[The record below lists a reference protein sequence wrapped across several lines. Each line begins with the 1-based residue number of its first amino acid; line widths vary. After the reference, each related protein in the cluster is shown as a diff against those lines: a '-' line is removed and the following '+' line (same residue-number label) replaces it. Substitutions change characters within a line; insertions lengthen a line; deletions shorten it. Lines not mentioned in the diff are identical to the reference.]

1 MPTLQ
6 EILAAKKLAQAKAT
20 ATAPVPVPNPTPT
33 PTANTSKVVQG
44 TAVVVGQPT
53 EQATAVAPMEPTIAT
68 AVKEQAQKTAIAV
81 AVAEPKTDAKP
92 VSTPSNAPPVPQF
105 AKNLSEELK
114 AMAQE
119 QDWLDV
125 EQSANSLNEILSV
138 ILDLPYPPDVFI
150 DECIDNAACAL
161 EAQKNRYLHDVLNG
175 KKQSGKR
182 QKASAD
188 MSPLQQAIELDKLGD
203 DDIFVF
209 DPLAGIGG

>member
-20 ATAPVPVPNPTPT
+20 AAATVPVPNTLANT
-33 PTANTSKVVQG
+33 TANTSKVVQG
-44 TAVVVGQPT
+44 TAVVAGQPT
-53 EQATAVAPMEPTIAT
+53 AIAT
-68 AVKEQAQKTAIAV
+68 EVKEEPKVAI
-81 AVAEPKTDAKP
+81 AVAEPKKDAEP
-92 VSTPSNAPPVPQF
+92 VSTPSEPTATVPSNPSEATPVPQF
-105 AKNLSEELK
+105 AKNLAEELRS
-114 AMAQE
+114 MAQE

-150 DECIDNAACAL
+150 DECIDNAAIAL
-161 EAQKNRYLHDVLNG
+161 ENQKNRYLHDVLNG

>member
-20 ATAPVPVPNPTPT
+20 APAPAPTPAPSPVPVP
-33 PTANTSKVVQG
+33 NTSKVVQG
-44 TAVVVGQPT
+44 TAVVAGQPT
-53 EQATAVAPMEPTIAT
+53 AVAMP
-68 AVKEQAQKTAIAV
+68 VKEESKIAIA
-81 AVAEPKTDAKP
+81 EP
-92 VSTPSNAPPVPQF
+92 VSTPSKPQKPATQEPPQEPPQF
-105 AKNLSEELK
+105 AKNLAEELK

>member
-20 ATAPVPVPNPTPT
+20 ATATTPT
-33 PTANTSKVVQG
+33 VSPNNTSNTSKVVQG
-44 TAVVVGQPT
+44 TAVVAGQP
-53 EQATAVAPMEPTIAT
+53 QAQITM
-68 AVKEQAQKTAIAV
+68 AVKE
-81 AVAEPKTDAKP
+81 EPKVT
-92 VSTPSNAPPVPQF
+92 VPSEPAPTTQEPPQF
-105 AKNLSEELK
+105 AKNLANELRS
-114 AMAQE
+114 MAQE

-150 DECIDNAACAL
+150 DECIDNAAIAL
-161 EAQKNRYLHDVLNG
+161 ENQKNRYLHDVLNG

>member
-20 ATAPVPVPNPTPT
+20 APTSIPAPVPAPTTTSVP
-33 PTANTSKVVQG
+33 NTSKVVQG
-44 TAVVVGQPT
+44 TAVVAGQPT
-53 EQATAVAPMEPTIAT
+53 EPVIQAEPEP
-68 AVKEQAQKTAIAV
+68 VN
-81 AVAEPKTDAKP
+81 AEPKTDAKP
-92 VSTPSNAPPVPQF
+92 VSTPSEILQQATPVPQEPPQF
-105 AKNLSEELK
+105 ARNLANELK

-138 ILDLPYPPDVFI
+138 IFDLPYPPDVFI

-209 DPLAGIGG
+209 DPLANIGG

>member
-20 ATAPVPVPNPTPT
+20 ATATVPAPTPATAHVPAT
-33 PTANTSKVVQG
+33 PANTSKVVQG
-44 TAVVVGQPT
+44 TAVVAGQPT
-53 EQATAVAPMEPTIAT
+53 EVHTEAKEEPKI
-68 AVKEQAQKTAIAV
+68 
-81 AVAEPKTDAKP
+81 AVAEPKKDAEP
-92 VSTPSNAPPVPQF
+92 VSTPSESTAPAKPAKPATQEPPQF
-105 AKNLSEELK
+105 ARNLAEELRS
-114 AMAQE
+114 MAQE

-161 EAQKNRYLHDVLNG
+161 ENQKNRYLHDVLNG